1 MHKRYISMGAAL
13 AGLAVALG
21 AFGAHGLKK
30 IVPPEAVDTFQTGV
44 QYQMIHALA
53 LILAGIL
60 VEKFSSRFLSYAA
73 ICFGLGILLFSGSLY
88 LLTYLKATS
97 TIGLG
102 GWGLITPVG
111 GLAFILG
118 WVFVV
123 WAVVKAPYKG

>member
-1 MHKRYISMGAAL
+1 MGAAL

-30 IVPPEAVDTFQTGV
+30 IIPPETVDTFQTGV

-60 VEKFSSRFLSYAA
+60 VEKCSSRFLSYAA

-111 GLAFILG
+111 GVAFILG

>member
-1 MHKRYISMGAAL
+1 MGAAL

-30 IVPPEAVDTFQTGV
+30 LVPPETVDTFQTGV

-88 LLTYLKATS
+88 LLTYLKTTS
-97 TIGLG
+97 TIGMG

>member
-1 MHKRYISMGAAL
+1 MHKRYISLGAAL

-30 IVPPEAVDTFQTGV
+30 IVPPETVNTFLTGV

-53 LILAGIL
+53 LIIAGIL
-60 VEKFSSRFLSYAA
+60 IEKFSSRFLSFAA
-73 ICFGLGILLFSGSLY
+73 ICFGSGILLFSGSLY

-111 GLAFILG
+111 GVAFILG

>member
-1 MHKRYISMGAAL
+1 MGAAL

>member
-1 MHKRYISMGAAL
+1 MGAAL

-30 IVPPEAVDTFQTGV
+30 LVPPETVDTFLTGV

-53 LILAGIL
+53 LLLTGILA
-60 VEKFSSRFLSYAA
+60 EKFSSKFLSFAA
-73 ICFGLGILLFSGSLY
+73 VCFGWGILLFSGSLY

-102 GWGLITPVG
+102 GWGLITPFG
-111 GLAFILG
+111 GVAFILG

-123 WAVVKAPYKG
+123 WAVVRGPYRG

>member
-1 MHKRYISMGAAL
+1 MGAAL

-30 IVPPEAVDTFQTGV
+30 IVPPETVDTFQTGV

-60 VEKFSSRFLSYAA
+60 VEKFSSRILSYAA

-111 GLAFILG
+111 GVAFILG